1 MATPQEMFDKFSRT
15 YKPGEQI
22 VKVGEVAEHMFI
34 IQSGKI
40 EVYLPTPNGDKS
52 FAILGPGEF
61 FGEMAIIDKGTR
73 SASARAV
80 EETRVIMLD
89 EKTFDLHIQSNPAI
103 VHKILKNMSLRLRET
118 NNQVQTLLIKDVNRR
133 IANRIQVLCHQ
144 RGVKGPGGIKMDFP
158 FGESELAKDVGLT
171 EDMVKVREVLAKLQ
185 QAKIIE
191 MQAGQIVVL
200 SIENLE
206 KFIQYLAM
214 KEEFGG

>member
-1 MATPQEMFDKFSRT
+1 MFDKYSRT
-15 YKPGEQI
+15 FKPAEPIFKQGDT
-22 VKVGEVAEHMFI
+22 AEHMFI
-34 IQSGKI
+34 IQSGKVEI
-40 EVYLPTPNGDKS
+40 YISTPQGEKS
-52 FAILGPGEF
+52 FAVIGPGEF

-103 VHKILKNMSLRLRET
+103 VRKILKNMSIRLREA

-133 IANRIQVLCHQ
+133 IANRILVLCHQ

-158 FGESELAKDVGLT
+158 FGENELAKDAGLT
-171 EDMVKVREVLAKLQ
+171 EDMPKVREVIAKLQ
-185 QAKIIE
+185 QAKIIDV
-191 MQAGQIVVL
+191 QSGQIVVL
-200 SIENLE
+200 SVESLE